1 VIRYFVYGPPLVV
14 LALVGASFVNVLL
27 LSASRKNE
35 LSIGMLGEPRT
46 LNPIKSA
53 DASAGTVQSAIFN
66 SLLKY
71 SADLD
76 IIGDLAESFTLSQ
89 ETTYFFGGEN
99 AALSG
104 LLALE
109 AERARWPG
117 WTLRSAKLEDD
128 GVLVLQFDEPGMDTS
143 RQIAELFGE
152 GALRPLQVVRVT
164 VEGEPGAG
172 FAKLK
177 AAVGG
182 GRLVRIWEPSANV
195 VEVTIPGTPDEAR
208 AAVENYF
215 AGEGDVAS
223 IEVVGGQPFLAE
235 PSVLFKLR
243 EGVLW
248 HDGVPLTSRD
258 PAFTYRAI
266 MDDAVA
272 SPRKPDFETIL
283 RVETPTDLEFRVIY
297 RKPFSPALSSWMIPI
312 LPAHLLEG
320 KTQEWW
326 VEHFDRSPIGTGPFR
341 FDTWR
346 TNEYLRVVRNPDY
359 FQAPGPW
366 LEGISYRILADQLA
380 LRLAFETRQV
390 DFWGVDPWAVSGF
403 EKDPQFELFSMPGNS
418 YTYVGWNLRR
428 PMFEDQRV
436 RVALAHAVN
445 VPEMVEFLLYGH
457 GIQSTGIFTP
467 QMWFFNPNI
476 EPIAY
481 DKVRARELLAEAG
494 WEPGPDGILAKNGRR
509 FTFTLITNSGNETR
523 RDIATLIQDDFRS
536 IGIDVTIETYEWAVF
551 LRNFINKGN
560 FDAMVLGWSLGL
572 DFDQF
577 QIWHSSQ
584 SGPEQLNV
592 VGYNNPEAD
601 RLLEDIRQE
610 FARPKIIEMA
620 GQLQRIIYNDQPY
633 LFLYV
638 PQSTSV
644 IWRDSFRILRPD
656 GSGEWLDTPV
666 EMTKAGWS
674 YYMDWFYRPEFPPP
688 APEI

>member
-1 VIRYFVYGPPLVV
+1 MIRYFVYGPPLVV
-14 LALVGASFVNVLL
+14 LALVAASFVNVLL

-53 DASAGTVQSAIFN
+53 DASAGTVQAAIFN

-76 IIGDLAESFTLSQ
+76 IVGDLAESFVLSQ
-89 ETTYFFGGEN
+89 ETTYFFTGEN
-99 AALSG
+99 AALTG

-109 AERARWPG
+109 ADRARWPE
-117 WTLRSAKLEDD
+117 WTLRSARLEDN
-128 GVLVLQFDEPGMDTS
+128 GALVLRFDEPGMDTS
-143 RQIAELFGE
+143 RRIAALFGE
-152 GALRPLQVVRVT
+152 GALRPLQVVRVA

-182 GRLVRIWEPSANV
+182 GRLVRIWEPSVNV

-208 AAVENYF
+208 AAVQSYF
-215 AGEGDVAS
+215 TGEGSVPS
-223 IEVVGGQPFLAE
+223 IEVVGEQPFLAE
-235 PSVLFKLR
+235 PSVLFTLR

-248 HDGVPLTSRD
+248 HDGEPLTSRD

-283 RVETPTDLEFRVIY
+283 RVETPTDLEFRVVY

-320 KTQEWW
+320 KPQEWW
-326 VEHFDRSPIGTGPFR
+326 VEHFDRSPVGTGPFR

-359 FQAPGPW
+359 FEAPGPW

-403 EKDPQFELFSMPGNS
+403 EKDPRFELFSMPGNS

-445 VPEMVEFLLYGH
+445 VPEMVQFLLYGH

-467 QMWFFNPNI
+467 QMWFFDPDI

-481 DKVRARELLAEAG
+481 DKDRAREILAEAG
-494 WEPGPDGILAKNGRR
+494 WEPGPDGILAKNGQR

-536 IGIDVTIETYEWAVF
+536 IGIDVSIETYEWAVF

-584 SGPEQLNV
+584 TQPEQLNV
-592 VGYNNPEAD
+592 VGYNNPKAD

-610 FARPKIIEMA
+610 FARPRIIEMA
-620 GQLQRIIYNDQPY
+620 GRLQRIIYNDQPY

-656 GSGEWLDTPV
+656 GSGGWMDTPV

>member
-320 KTQEWW
+320 KSQEWW

-494 WEPGPDGILAKNGRR
+494 WESGPDGILAKNGRR

>member
-320 KTQEWW
+320 KSQEWW